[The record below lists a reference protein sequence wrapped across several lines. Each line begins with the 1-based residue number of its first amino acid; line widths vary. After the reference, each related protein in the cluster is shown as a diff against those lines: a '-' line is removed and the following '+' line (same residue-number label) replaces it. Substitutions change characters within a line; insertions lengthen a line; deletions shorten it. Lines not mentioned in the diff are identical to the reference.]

1 MKTIVTLAGMAPA
14 PAPPTTTAATT
25 TTTTTT
31 ATTIT
36 TTTTT
41 MLALEPNQFTEIQQM
56 YLIV

>member
-14 PAPPTTTAATT
+14 PAPPTTTAA